1 MVRGMALESK
11 MRTLGT
17 PAPDFSLP
25 EVRTGDTVS
34 RADFEGRPL
43 AVLFLCNH
51 CPYVKRIQP
60 GLVTLGSDYAATD
73 AAIVGIASNDAK
85 AYPDD
90 SPEELAR
97 VADELGYVFP
107 LLYDEDQSVAHAY
120 EAVCTP
126 DIYVFDR
133 EHRLVYRGQ
142 FDDARPRNDE
152 PVTGRDIRTA
162 IDATLA
168 GLPVPEEQTPAVGC
182 GIKWK
187 PGNEPG

>member
-1 MVRGMALESK
+1 MATTST

-17 PAPDFSLP
+17 TAPDFALP
-25 EVRTGDTVS
+25 DVRTGATVS
-34 RADFEGRPL
+34 RSEFEGRPL

-60 GLVTLGSDYAATD
+60 GLVALGNDYVATEV
-73 AAIVGIASNDAK
+73 AIVGIASNDVE

-90 SPEELAR
+90 SPAELAR
-97 VADELGYVFP
+97 VADELDYVFP
-107 LLYDEDQSVAHAY
+107 LLYDEDQSVARAY
-120 EAVCTP
+120 EAMCTP

-133 EHRLVYRGQ
+133 DHQLVYRGR
-142 FDDARPRNDE
+142 FDDARPMNDE
-152 PVTGRDIRTA
+152 PVTGHDLRAA
-162 IDATLA
+162 IDAVLA
-168 GLPVPEEQTPAVGC
+168 GLPVSENQTPSVGC

>member
-1 MVRGMALESK
+1 MAPESR

-17 PAPDFSLP
+17 RAPDFSLP
-25 EVRTGDTVS
+25 DVRTGETVS
-34 RADFEGRPL
+34 RSDFEGRPL

-73 AAIVGIASNDAK
+73 AAIVGIASNDAN

-90 SPEELAR
+90 SPDELAR
-97 VADELGYVFP
+97 VADELGYAFP

-126 DIYVFDR
+126 DIYVFNR

-162 IDATLA
+162 IDAALA
-168 GLPVPEEQTPAVGC
+168 GLSVPEGQTPAVGC